1 MNIKVS
7 SEFHQICPQ
16 FLGGA
21 IMANVT
27 NSTTTIELWNE
38 IERISKSLLENY
50 TTETIKRQSGIS
62 ATREAYRRA
71 GKDPSRYRPAC
82 EQLARRILQGKNLY
96 SIDQLVDLGNLIS
109 LYCGYSTAMLDADK
123 ISGDT
128 ITLGLGV
135 ADELYEGIGR
145 GVLNIENLP
154 VYRDTEGGIATP
166 TSDSVRTMISP
177 ETKRILLL
185 INCYDGNETLLKEIL
200 TYSEQGL
207 KNYANAKEDM
217 KMWTYSYH

>member
-21 IMANVT
+21 IMADVT
-27 NSTTTIELWNE
+27 NSTTTQELWNE
-38 IERISKSLLENY
+38 IERISKSLQENY
-50 TTETIKRQSGIS
+50 TTDTIKRQSGIS

-123 ISGDT
+123 IYGDT

-217 KMWTYSYH
+217 KIWTYSYN